1 MSTHAFDTFF
11 SRAFAG
17 DATECAPH
25 PYQRAIATEHEL
37 PELVCVPTGC
47 GKTAALVLGWL
58 WRRFNH
64 ENMDVRVSTPRRLVY
79 CLPMRTLVEQVR
91 SNVVLWLKNVDLLAG
106 ETDGDQ
112 HARYKPSWVEGR
124 VPVFTLMGGEEQVDW
139 QAYPEREAILI
150 GTQDMLLSRALNRGY
165 GLFPA
170 YWPIDF
176 GTINADS
183 LWVLDEVQLMGVG
196 RTTSAQL
203 QLLAPKESEHVRV
216 PRRHTIWMSATLGA
230 NNVPL
235 PDAGRGQTEV
245 PAWMR
250 TPDRGDGL
258 ATLLLQS
265 LSNNERGPAADGDK
279 PTSLQAVVHAV
290 KHLDL
295 RIADSR
301 RWTADSD
308 ELLNTILA
316 DAKKGLTL
324 VVTNTVAR
332 ARALH
337 AKLQGKMAD
346 RPEADRPD
354 LVLLHSRYRPWDR
367 AREMARV
374 SSEVPTAGRIIVSTQ
389 VLEAGVDL
397 DADRLFT
404 EIAPWPSLVQRF
416 GRLNRKGR
424 RDDARAVVFDVLFDD
439 SKAQRLTKKDEREKV
454 LEKARI
460 SAARPYDW
468 EDIQQGRSQLDQLGA
483 TLPTLDQLPDLPLPL
498 EGPVLRRFH
507 VEDAFDTDPDL
518 SGGHVD
524 VSAFIRARDRDLD
537 VYLLWR
543 RIGVDLDEQPPL
555 HPDEICAVPIYE
567 LIQALRGKR
576 AFRLGF
582 GKKRRGKHAWEELTI
597 TEGRVR
603 VGDTIMVDLDLG
615 GYIDEHGWLGSVGSD
630 ASSQR
635 PSTYIARHNDRR
647 VWLRATPTGPQIAA
661 DIDNRIAGYSGRDRD
676 PRSFIHRWMTLE
688 EHLDA
693 AQKRAEEIVA
703 DLVSPMVKGRIALA
717 ARWHDVGKALERPRN
732 DGSVTQPFQ
741 EMLRSAG
748 KSEAGHPGDG
758 VLYAKSNRRGGK
770 AAGFRH
776 EAASALA
783 YLEVEQDPDDLV
795 AYLIMCH
802 HGKVRLLPEPWDEDH
817 MNDANGV
824 RHADRMS
831 AAGMRGLTAS
841 TKPVP
846 CDPAK
851 LLGSKD
857 WPSWQGRVVR
867 LLAEHGPFELAF
879 LEALLRVADWRA
891 ST

>member
-1 MSTHAFDTFF
+1 MTSVAYDAFFA
-11 SRAFAG
+11 RAFG
-17 DATECAPH
+17 RDPVTCKPH
-25 PYQRAIATEHEL
+25 PYQRSIASEHDL
-37 PELVCVPTGC
+37 PEFVSVPTGC

-64 ENMDVRVSTPRRLVY
+64 EDTAVRASTPRRLVY

-91 SNVVLWLKNVDLLAG
+91 SNVVLWLKNLDLLAG
-106 ETDGDQ
+106 ETDDNQ
-112 HARYKPSWVEGR
+112 RARYRPSWVAGR
-124 VPVFTLMGGEEQVDW
+124 VPVFTLMGGEERVDW

-176 GTINADS
+176 GIINADA

-203 QLLAPKESEHVRV
+203 QLLAPASSEHVLV
-216 PRRHTIWMSATLGA
+216 PRRHTVWMSATLGA
-230 NNVPL
+230 HDVPL
-235 PDAGRGQTEV
+235 PDAGRGQIEV
-245 PAWMR
+245 PAWMH
-250 TPDRGDGL
+250 TPDRDDDS
-258 ATLLLQS
+258 ATFLLQS
-265 LSNNERGPAADGDK
+265 LSKDERRPAADGDE

-295 RIADSR
+295 RITGAR

-308 ELLNTILA
+308 ELLNAVLA
-316 DAKKGLTL
+316 EAQECLTL

-332 ARALH
+332 ARVLH
-337 AKLQGKMAD
+337 EKLQAKTADRPVAD
-346 RPEADRPD
+346 RPETAM
-354 LVLLHSRYRPWDR
+354 LHSRYRPWDR
-367 AREMARV
+367 AREMDRV
-374 SSEVPTAGRIIVSTQ
+374 SSEVPTAGRIVVSTQ

-424 RDDARAVVFDVLFDD
+424 RHDARAVVFDVPFDD
-439 SKAQRLTKKDEREKV
+439 SKARKLTKKDEREKALV
-454 LEKARI
+454 DAQTK
-460 SAARPYDW
+460 AARPYDW
-468 EDIQQGRSQLDQLGA
+468 EDIHQGRSQLERLGT
-483 TLPTLDQLPDLPLPL
+483 TLPTLDRLPDLPLPL

-507 VEDAFDTDPDL
+507 IEDAFDTDPDL
-518 SGGHVD
+518 SGGHID
-524 VSAFIRARDRDLD
+524 VSGFIRARERDLD

-543 RIGVDLDEQPPL
+543 CIRADLDEQPSP

-567 LIQALRGKR
+567 LIQTLRGQR

-615 GYIDEHGWLGSVGSD
+615 GYVEENGWLGSVDSG
-630 ASSQR
+630 ATSQK

-647 VWLRATPTGPQIAA
+647 VWLRRTPAGLQVVM
-661 DIDNRIAGYSGRDRD
+661 DIDHRIAGYSGRDRD
-676 PRSFIHRWMTLE
+676 PRSFVHRWMTLE
-688 EHLDA
+688 EHLNA
-693 AQKRAEEIVA
+693 ARERAREIVGG
-703 DLVSPMVKGRIALA
+703 LVSPMMMGRVALA
-717 ARWHDVGKALERPRN
+717 ARWHDVGKALERPHR
-732 DGSVTQPFQ
+732 DGTVTHPFQ

-748 KSEAGHPGDG
+748 KPEAGHPGDG

-770 AAGFRH
+770 PAGFRH
-776 EAASALA
+776 EVASALA
-783 YLEVEQDPDDLV
+783 YLEVERDPDDLI

-802 HGKVRLLPEPWDEDH
+802 HGKVRLLPEPWDEHH

-824 RHADRMS
+824 RPGDR
-831 AAGMRGLTAS
+831 
-841 TKPVP
+841 V
-846 CDPAK
+846 
-851 LLGSKD
+851 
-857 WPSWQGRVVR
+857 
-867 LLAEHGPFELAF
+867 
-879 LEALLRVADWRA
+879 
-891 ST
+891 